1 MTTSKKT
8 PSRTSRAKPRRKT
21 TKKTRR
27 FSTKKTGLWLL
38 STSLKLGL
46 VLVAGVLLY
55 GIYLDSKIRSKMD
68 GPIWQLPAQV
78 FARPLTLYPGMPI
91 EKSEVISEL
100 KMLNYRYDP
109 APRRAG
115 EFAQSKTRIEVVRR
129 GFAFHD
135 GVEPEKRILIDF
147 GDKVVNSIT
156 LVDTGQK
163 LGYARLE
170 PLLIDRIGTTNA
182 EDRMMVTLNQ
192 MPQLLIDTLLLVED
206 RDFYQHNGV
215 SPTAILRAI
224 ITNLQA
230 GQTVQGGSTLTQQ
243 LAKNIFLTRQRT
255 LLRKAQEAYMAMIL
269 DFRYSKEQILE
280 AYLNEV
286 YLGQNGADGIYGFGL
301 ASHFY
306 FGRPVAELSVSQI
319 AHLVALVKGPSYY
332 DPWRSV
338 ERSIARRNLVL
349 KMMMEHELIER
360 HTYDV
365 ASTLDIGVIT
375 RGAMGKQTAPAF
387 LSLVR
392 RELEEKVGGADVI
405 QAGVRVFTSLDPVAQ
420 QSAEA
425 ALAEGLANIEKE
437 RKLRGLEGAIVV
449 SDKRKAELIAVVGG
463 RDVKYA
469 GFNRALDAVR
479 PIGSLVKPAV
489 YVTALEGD
497 YQLASLLQ
505 DKPIK
510 LKNKS
515 GKTWTPKNYDKKYR
529 GSVALHT
536 SLSDSLNIPTV
547 NLGIDI
553 GLDKVVKTL
562 NDMGVEKPIKPYPSL
577 VLGSVSMSPMGVNQ
591 IYQTLVSQGLYQPL
605 ATVRAVT
612 DAQGRLIYEKAE
624 RATRVLDKAASYLTL
639 YNLEEVTKTG
649 TAKSLSWRLPGVALG
664 GKTGTTDELRDSWF
678 VGWDQRDLVS
688 VWVGRDDNQPAGL
701 TGSGGAVPVFAE
713 YMKRRQ
719 AKSNQLSMPEE
730 VVMGRFVPSTG
741 ALVDKSCSDAIVL
754 PVKKTQL
761 GSQKSCA
768 KKIINK
774 NESWLS
780 RIFG

>member
-1 MTTSKKT
+1 MATSKKT
-8 PSRTSRAKPRRKT
+8 PSRTTRAKPRRKPS
-21 TKKTRR
+21 KKARR
-27 FSTKKTGLWLL
+27 FTAKKAGAWLFA
-38 STSLKLGL
+38 TSLKLSL
-46 VLVAGVLLY
+46 ALVAAVLLY
-55 GIYLDSKIRSKMD
+55 GIYLDSKIRSKLD

-100 KMLNYRYDP
+100 SMLNYRYDP

-115 EFAQSKTRIEVVRR
+115 EYAQSKTRIEVVRR
-129 GFAFHD
+129 AFAFFD
-135 GVEPEKRILIDF
+135 GAEPEKRILIEF
-147 GDKVVNSIT
+147 GDKVVSSIT
-156 LVDTGQK
+156 LVETGQK
-163 LGYARLE
+163 LGYVRLE

-182 EDRMMVTLNQ
+182 EDRMMVTLDK

-215 SPTAILRAI
+215 SPTAIVRAMV
-224 ITNLQA
+224 TNLKA

-243 LAKNIFLTRQRT
+243 LAKNIFLNRNRT
-255 LLRKAQEAYMAMIL
+255 LLRKAQEAYMAIII
-269 DFRYSKEQILE
+269 DFRYSKEQVLE

-319 AHLVALVKGPSYY
+319 AHLVALVKGPSFY
-332 DPWRSV
+332 DPWRSPA
-338 ERSIARRNLVL
+338 RSLKRRNLVL
-349 KMMMEHELIER
+349 NMMMEHGLIER

-365 ASTLDIGVIT
+365 ASALDTGVIK
-375 RGAMGKQTAPAF
+375 RGALGKQTAPAF
-387 LSLVR
+387 LALVR
-392 RELEEKVGGADVI
+392 RELEEKVGGLDVI

-420 QSAEA
+420 QSAET
-425 ALAEGLANIEKE
+425 ALVEGLARIEKD
-437 RKLRGLEGAIVV
+437 RKLKGLEGAIVV

-489 YVTALEGD
+489 YVAALEGD
-497 YQLASLLQ
+497 YQLASLLK

-529 GSVALHT
+529 GSVPLHT

-547 NLGIDI
+547 NLGIDV
-553 GLDKVVKTL
+553 GLDKVVSTL
-562 NDMGVEKPIKPYPSL
+562 NDMGVDKPIKPYPSL
-577 VLGSVSMSPMGVNQ
+577 VLGSLSMSPMAVNQ

-612 DAQGRLIYEKAE
+612 DAKGQVIYKKAE
-624 RATRVLDKAASYLTL
+624 RATRVLDQAASYLTL

-649 TAKSLSWRLPGVALG
+649 TAKSLSWRLPNVALG

-701 TGSGGAVPVFAE
+701 TGSGGAVPVFAQ

-719 AKSNQLSMPEE
+719 AKSHQLTMPDG
-730 VVMGRFVPSTG
+730 VVMGRFIPSTG
-741 ALVDKSCSDAIVL
+741 ALVDKTCSEVIYL
-754 PVKKTQL
+754 PVKKSQL
-761 GSQKSCA
+761 GSQKSCT
-768 KKIINK
+768 KNNNK
-774 NESWLS
+774 QNKSWLS